1 MKPDEQTVADEG
13 EEETLTM
20 RPDEQTVADRGDEE
34 ELHHDRLMAL
44 LHDLVRRHGGRSG
57 AARVLGVD
65 RRTVAACM
73 DGKGMSW
80 RMREALERGLQ
91 EGAGSAAARQRKRS
105 DALKRRVEALE
116 KGLHEGLDAVRGEI
130 GKLREE
136 HSTALRRLERRL
148 SRREAPGESSG
159 SAEAPSAAGQG
170 PEKTPAA
177 TRPAAA
183 GVPKRLYP
191 ELVTKEP
198 APNDDE
204 VYGEAWL
211 LIDEWRGL
219 WKTHSAGGK
228 GLAWLEVEE
237 RVRELEVAML
247 EDHGLTLPPETMPLT
262 GLWRSSQLNW
272 RRETLREVRRAVAWR
287 LLVKRVLTLG
297 RGGDRRFGGRA

>member
-1 MKPDEQTVADEG
+1 MKPDEQTVAD
-13 EEETLTM
+13 
-20 RPDEQTVADRGDEE
+20 VGDEE

-44 LHDLVRRHGGRSG
+44 LHDLVRKHGGRRG
-57 AARVLGVD
+57 AARVLGID

-73 DGKGMSW
+73 DGRGMSW

-105 DALKRRVEALE
+105 DALEGRVEALE
-116 KGLHEGLDAVRGEI
+116 KELHEGLDAVRAGIE
-130 GKLREE
+130 KLREE
-136 HSTALRRLERRL
+136 HSKALRRLERRL
-148 SRREAPGESSG
+148 ARREASRESTG

-177 TRPAAA
+177 IRPAET

-191 ELVTKEP
+191 ELVTKDP
-198 APNDDE
+198 APDDEE
-204 VYGEAWL
+204 VYGEAWP

-219 WKTHSAGGK
+219 WKTHSAGGR

>member
-1 MKPDEQTVADEG
+1 MRPDEQTVADEG

-20 RPDEQTVADRGDEE
+20 EPDEQTVAGEGEE
-34 ELHHDRLMAL
+34 DELHHDRLMAL
-44 LHDLVRRHGGRSG
+44 LHDLVRKHGGRSG
-57 AARVLGVD
+57 AARVLGID

-73 DGKGMSW
+73 DGRGMSW

-105 DALKRRVEALE
+105 DALERRVEALE
-116 KGLHEGLDAVRGEI
+116 KELHEGLDAVRAGIE
-130 GKLREE
+130 KLREE
-136 HSTALRRLERRL
+136 HSKALRQLERRL
-148 SRREAPGESSG
+148 SRREASRESMG

-204 VYGEAWL
+204 VYGEAWP
-211 LIDEWRGL
+211 LIHEWRGL

>member
-1 MKPDEQTVADEG
+1 MRPDERTVADEGEEETLTMEPDEQTVADEG
-13 EEETLTM
+13 EEETL
-20 RPDEQTVADRGDEE
+20 
-34 ELHHDRLMAL
+34 HNDRLMAL
-44 LHDLVRRHGGRSG
+44 LHDLVRRHGGRRG
-57 AARVLGVD
+57 AARVLGID

-73 DGKGMSW
+73 DGRGMSW

-91 EGAGSAAARQRKRS
+91 QGAGSAAARQRKHN
-105 DALKRRVEALE
+105 DALERRVEALE
-116 KGLHEGLDAVRGEI
+116 KELHEGLDAVRTGIE
-130 GKLREE
+130 KLREE
-136 HSTALRRLERRL
+136 HSRELRRLERRL
-148 SRREAPGESSG
+148 TGRESPRESSG
-159 SAEAPSAAGQG
+159 SVEAPGAAGQG
-170 PEKTPAA
+170 PEKTLAA
-177 TRPAAA
+177 TRPAAV

-198 APNDDE
+198 APDDEE
-204 VYGEAWL
+204 VYGEAWP
-211 LIDEWRGL
+211 LIEEWRGL
-219 WKTHSAGGK
+219 WKTHSAGGR

-297 RGGDRRFGGRA
+297 RGGERRFGGRA

>member
-1 MKPDEQTVADEG
+1 MRPDEQTVADEG

-20 RPDEQTVADRGDEE
+20 RPDEQTVADEGEE
-34 ELHHDRLMAL
+34 DELHHDRLMAL
-44 LHDLVRRHGGRSG
+44 LHDLVRKHGGRSG
-57 AARVLGVD
+57 AARVLGID

-73 DGKGMSW
+73 DGRGMSW

-91 EGAGSAAARQRKRS
+91 EGASSAAARQRKRS
-105 DALKRRVEALE
+105 DALERRAEALE
-116 KGLHEGLDAVRGEI
+116 KELHEGLDAVRGEI
-130 GKLREE
+130 GKLWEE
-136 HSTALRRLERRL
+136 HSKALRRLERRL

-191 ELVTKEP
+191 DLVTKEP

-204 VYGEAWL
+204 VYGEAWP
-211 LIDEWRGL
+211 LIHEWRGL
-219 WKTHSAGGK
+219 WKTHSAGGR

-297 RGGDRRFGGRA
+297 RGGDRRFGERA